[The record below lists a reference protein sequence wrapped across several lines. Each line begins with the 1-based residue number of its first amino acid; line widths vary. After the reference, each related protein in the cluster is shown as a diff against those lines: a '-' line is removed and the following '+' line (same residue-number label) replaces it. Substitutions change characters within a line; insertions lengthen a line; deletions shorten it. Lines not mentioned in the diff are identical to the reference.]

1 MWRFSIDSRQGMTNT
16 EQETV
21 PEGPAS
27 LQLKKK
33 TSKISIHIE
42 GDQVTCE
49 SDAFP
54 EINDPCSDVQE
65 QKQPDIVFCPATFMP
80 LWVYVHY
87 VSSIDYTQSKP
98 GIRYTAVHT
107 WQIVGK
113 WESKKWLKRY

>member
-1 MWRFSIDSRQGMTNT
+1 MLIWRFSIDSRQGMTNT

-80 LWVYVHY
+80 LWVYAHNL
-87 VSSIDYTQSKP
+87 SFIDYIQSNP
-98 GIRYTAVHT
+98 GTVETILIELCWVTVSYL
-107 WQIVGK
+107 WN
-113 WESKKWLKRY
+113 WL

>member
-1 MWRFSIDSRQGMTNT
+1 MKNT

-80 LWVYVHY
+80 L
-87 VSSIDYTQSKP
+87 
-98 GIRYTAVHT
+98 
-107 WQIVGK
+107 
-113 WESKKWLKRY
+113 